1 MSREDLVTAFKLQ
14 AAGCRLFGS
23 PLYAAMMDRALED
36 VRRGGPVACFLAD
49 WEGDPVQ
56 GFLPLR
62 LLGAVHE
69 RVLAGEAPAL
79 ARHYPTAGGRA
90 NPEGAWAAFLDVL
103 EARGGTLRPRLENFP
118 QTNEVRRCAG
128 LLGGFLE
135 IAHATSLPLRLREI
149 GCSAGLNLQWHRY
162 RYALGPHAWGDP
174 ASPVAVEAE
183 WQGHPPRLDA
193 PVSVESR
200 AGCDLDPPRVASDE
214 DMRLLEAFVWADQP
228 ERLEALRAAVQVA
241 RDDPPR
247 VDVARAGE
255 WLPVELDAALEG
267 CCSVVFH
274 SSVWL
279 YIPAAEQAAI
289 RELIE
294 NHGARAVPT
303 RPLAWLRHEDGE
315 IPGTIEIRLRLWP
328 GDGEDRLLGMGH
340 PHGRHVEWF

>member
-1 MSREDLVTAFKLQ
+1 M
-14 AAGCRLFGS
+14 
-23 PLYAAMMDRALED
+23 
-36 VRRGGPVACFLAD
+36 
-49 WEGDPVQ
+49 
-56 GFLPLR
+56 
-62 LLGAVHE
+62 
-69 RVLAGEAPAL
+69 
-79 ARHYPTAGGRA
+79 
-90 NPEGAWAAFLDVL
+90 
-103 EARGGTLRPRLENFP
+103 
-118 QTNEVRRCAG
+118 
-128 LLGGFLE
+128 
-135 IAHATSLPLRLREI
+135 
-149 GCSAGLNLQWHRY
+149 
-162 RYALGPHAWGDP
+162 
-174 ASPVAVEAE
+174 AVEAE
-183 WQGHPPRLDA
+183 WQGHPPRLNA

-255 WLPVELDAALEG
+255 WRPVELDAAPEG

-294 NHGARAVPT
+294 NHGARAVPP

-328 GDGEDRLLGMGH
+328 GDGEDLLLGMGH